1 MTATIDYFY
10 SHVSPWTFL
19 GHQRL
24 IDMAARHGATVVFR
38 PITVAEVFPKT
49 GGLPLAKRPPERRAY
64 RMVELKRWSRH
75 LGVPINFEPKYFP
88 ADDRPSLYL
97 AHAAR
102 AAGADLG
109 SLSHAILK
117 GVWQDERN
125 MADWSELQAVAAD
138 QGLDGAALVEQAQ
151 SEPVQTAALAECEAA
166 LAAGCFG
173 VPWYSLDGE
182 GFWGQDRLDL
192 LDATLAGR

>member
-1 MTATIDYFY
+1 MIRTIDYFY

-19 GHQRL
+19 GHRRL
-24 IDMAARHGATVVFR
+24 IDIAARHGATIAFR
-38 PITVAEVFPKT
+38 PITVAEIFPKT

-64 RMVELKRWSRH
+64 RMVELKRWSKH
-75 LGVPINFEPKYFP
+75 LGVAINFEPKFFP
-88 ADDRPSLYL
+88 ADDRPALNL
-97 AHAAR
+97 THAAQ
-102 AAGADLG
+102 AAGVDLADL
-109 SLSHAILK
+109 SYAILK

-125 MADWSELQAVAAD
+125 VADWDELKTIAD
-138 QGLDGAALVEQAQ
+138 GLGLDGAALIDQAQ
-151 SEPVQTAALAECEAA
+151 TEEIQAAALAECEAA

-192 LDATLAGR
+192 LEVTLAGR